1 MHDEPEDRDDV
12 TEPDLPKIKG
22 QSKEDRKLLTQALSR
37 FKLVANAEDTQRKLE
52 LDDLK
57 FFDGDQWP
65 QDVLQQ
71 RAGLATTAGAP
82 APARPCLTI
91 NKVKQ
96 PVRQVTN
103 AQRQARLA
111 IQVNPKSG
119 GASQRTAEVL
129 QGLIRHIE
137 VESNAIAARSWAYH
151 HAVTM
156 GRGYYRIL
164 KQYSNDGDF
173 DLDLVIKRIRDQFSV
188 YLDPFAE
195 EPDASD
201 MEWAFVTTRIP
212 LSRYKLQYPKS
223 KLARMQSEEAFT
235 ALGDQ
240 APGWMGGE
248 GASRFVRVA
257 EHWYVEHEKR
267 TRILTANNHEGWL
280 DDYEAAP
287 PEIKQQMGA
296 IVAQREVDERK
307 VRFCKITALEV
318 LDREEWEGR
327 YIPIIQVIGDESY
340 VNGKRGFKGIVR
352 DGKDPNR
359 AYNFM
364 RSSEVEAVGLAPKA
378 PWVIAF
384 GQLEGFEKI
393 WATANTYPHSYLPY
407 HGKMEGSHLLP
418 PPQRNMGEPAIQ
430 AIAQSVREADA
441 DIKATTGIGDPSL
454 GLYAP
459 SDRSGKA
466 IETLKRQAEHGTSHY
481 LENLASISMT
491 YEGKVLLDLIPKVY
505 DRPGRITRILSE
517 DDEESMVALNQ
528 GYVPGPDG
536 PIVVP
541 DSDKPLPPEA
551 ILHTLNQGHY
561 TVTVSVGRSFQT
573 QRQESVEMIGEVFK
587 ANPAAVPIIFDL
599 WLEQQDWKG
608 AKALAAR
615 VKKALPP
622 GLADGPESAANAQ
635 AKLAQAEQGMA
646 MMQQQ
651 MQQMAMTIET
661 KQIEHQ
667 AKLQIERE
675 KLASEERIA
684 LAKLQMEEQIALR
697 KLEASI
703 AETGIKA
710 QADQQKT
717 GMQIAA
723 QSAQTEA
730 KLQTERAE
738 ADNQRRHER
747 GTLAMQTAASASQQM
762 RSDATKL
769 NLADKQA
776 QSKAQQQKVQK

>member
-318 LDREEWEGR
+318 LEREEWEGR

-551 ILHTLNQGHY
+551 ILHTLNHGVGWAQLPDAAAGERRDDRRGLQGESGRGAHY
-561 TVTVSVGRSFQT
+561 FRFVARAAGLEGRQSARGAREEGAPAGARRWTGVRRERAGQT
-573 QRQESVEMIGEVFK
+573 RAGRT
-587 ANPAAVPIIFDL
+587 
-599 WLEQQDWKG
+599 G
-608 AKALAAR
+608 
-615 VKKALPP
+615 P
-622 GLADGPESAANAQ
+622 GDDAAANAADGHDDRDEADRAPGQ
-635 AKLAQAEQGMA
+635 AADRAGKTRVRGTDRAGQAPDG
-646 MMQQQ
+646 
-651 MQQMAMTIET
+651 
-661 KQIEHQ
+661 
-667 AKLQIERE
+667 
-675 KLASEERIA
+675 
-684 LAKLQMEEQIALR
+684 
-697 KLEASI
+697 
-703 AETGIKA
+703 G
-710 QADQQKT
+710 ADR
-717 GMQIAA
+717 A
-723 QSAQTEA
+723 
-730 KLQTERAE
+730 AE
-738 ADNQRRHER
+738 ARSVHRGNRHQGAGRSAEDRDADRRTVR
-747 GTLAMQTAASASQQM
+747 ADRSQV
-762 RSDATKL
+762 
-769 NLADKQA
+769 ADRTG
-776 QSKAQQQKVQK
+776 